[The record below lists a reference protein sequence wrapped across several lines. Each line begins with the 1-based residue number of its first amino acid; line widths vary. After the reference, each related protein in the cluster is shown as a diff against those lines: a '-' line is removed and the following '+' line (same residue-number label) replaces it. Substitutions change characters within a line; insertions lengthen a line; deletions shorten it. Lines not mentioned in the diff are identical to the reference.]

1 MVHAIMLLGILIVH
15 DYCKY
20 SIEAA
25 LNRPVLNPLFPDCV
39 SERQS
44 TWYDIVCKG
53 AHVHESEPISL
64 KPTLIMQKPYLQL
77 LTD

>member
-44 TWYDIVCKG
+44 TG
-53 AHVHESEPISL
+53 M
-64 KPTLIMQKPYLQL
+64 TLCVRWHMSMRV
-77 LTD
+77 